1 MANYYSRPRITSEPL
16 DKIYKLLEDKDDAY
30 LWDLFYKLLDGEM
43 KSGTVESD
51 GDNVF
56 AKMESRYVE
65 SLDDLLKICKV
76 NLDEHIVD
84 SHRVKTSQTPM
95 KLRTKIGEDD
105 KGNNIY
111 EDKPTKIQAFHIQA
125 KLKRKVPEGGIDKAF
140 ESFVSKAESH
150 APKYKDVNIIRP
162 KNGSKF
168 SEISIYDLH
177 VGKLAWEKETGGNY
191 DTKIAIDRFKN
202 AFYDLIDRSLSL
214 GCDEIVLPLGNDL
227 INIDNAQNTTTAG
240 TPQNVDTRWQYMI
253 EKTEDAFIECLD
265 YAGDRAKV
273 HVMYVPGNH
282 DEQYSYFI
290 TKYLYA
296 WYKNHNNI
304 FVDKDPTLTKYYEN
318 GVNMIAYNHFKD
330 VKPEAMPQVMS
341 MNEPEMWARTW
352 YREAHGGHFHTRKTK
367 GVTIDTYEEEHRGV
381 LYRVMPSLC
390 ETDAWHKRKEY
401 DGNIKSALG
410 IVYDKKGGFYELLN
424 HIPD

>member
-1 MANYYSRPRITSEPL
+1 MANYYARKRIYSEPL
-16 DKIYKLLEDKDDAY
+16 YKIYQLLEDKDDAY
-30 LWDLFYKLLDGEM
+30 LWDIFYKLVDGEIQ
-43 KSGTVESD
+43 SGTVEND
-51 GDNVF
+51 GTNIF

-65 SLDDLLKICKV
+65 SLDDLLRVCDV

-84 SHRVKTSQTPM
+84 HHRIKTSQTPM
-95 KLRTKIGEDD
+95 KLRTVVGEDE
-105 KGNNIY
+105 KGNRIF
-111 EDKPTKIQAFHIQA
+111 EDKPTKIQAFHILA
-125 KLKRKVPEGGIDKAF
+125 KLIRKVPEGGIEDAF
-140 ESFVSKAESH
+140 DRFVEKAESH
-150 APKYKDVNIIRP
+150 APKYPNIKKP
-162 KNGSKF
+162 KQAERF
-168 SEISIYDLH
+168 AEISIYDLH
-177 VGKLAWEKETGGNY
+177 VGKLSWEQETGGNY
-191 DTKIAIDRFKN
+191 DTKIALDRFKS
-202 AFYDLIDRSLSL
+202 AFYDLVDRSLDL
-214 GCDEIVLPLGNDL
+214 GCDELVIPLGNDL
-227 INIDNAQNTTTAG
+227 INIDNAQSTTTNG
-240 TPQNVDTRWQYMI
+240 TPQDVDTRWQYMLD
-253 EKTEDAFIECLD
+253 KTEDAFIECLD
-265 YAGDRAKV
+265 YAGERAKI

-296 WYKNHNNI
+296 WYKNHKNI
-304 FVDKDPTLTKYYEN
+304 TVDKSPTLTKYYQN

-341 MNEPEMWARTW
+341 TNQPIMWAETW

-401 DGNIKSALG
+401 DGNIKSAISL
-410 IVYDKKGGFYELLN
+410 VYDKQGGFYEMLN